1 MMRLESGNGRP
12 ISFGQ
17 GSTSPTN
24 GSGFRPRPL
33 PFEIQQEPSRISP
46 DLPLP
51 LSLRPDPPVDTS
63 GDTSDSSRNFRGMIG
78 IGVALLIIFLLR
90 G

>member
-1 MMRLESGNGRP
+1 MIKFESGNSGRP

-33 PFEIQQEPSRISP
+33 PFEIQQVPSHVSSG
-46 DLPLP
+46 LPLS
-51 LSLRPDPPVDTS
+51 LSLRPDPPADA
-63 GDTSDSSRNFRGMIG
+63 DTSDSSRNLRGMIG

-90 G
+90 A

>member
-1 MMRLESGNGRP
+1 MIKFESGNSGRL

-24 GSGFRPRPL
+24 GSGFRPRP
-33 PFEIQQEPSRISP
+33 PPIEIQQVPSRVSP
-46 DLPLP
+46 NLPLP
-51 LSLRPDPPVDTS
+51 LSLRPDLPA
-63 GDTSDSSRNFRGMIG
+63 DTSDSSRNFRGMIG
-78 IGVALLIIFLLR
+78 IGVVLLIIFLLR

>member
-1 MMRLESGNGRP
+1 MIKLESGSNGMP

-24 GSGFRPRPL
+24 GAGFRPRLL
-33 PFEIQQEPSRISP
+33 PFEIQQVPSRVSP

-51 LSLRPDPPVDTS
+51 LSLRPDPLADT
-63 GDTSDSSRNFRGMIG
+63 DMSDSSRNFRGMIG
-78 IGVALLIIFLLR
+78 IGVVLLIIFLLR